1 MSTRSN
7 DAFFPV
13 TPSGQKSL
21 RTLIATPWS
30 YWRNEL
36 EVRRTT
42 RALAEFDDRTLRKLG
57 IPDRSQIEFTV
68 RFCREC

>member
-1 MSTRSN
+1 MSASS
-7 DAFFPV
+7 DDPFLSI
-13 TPSGQKSL
+13 TPSRRRSI

-42 RALAEFDDRTLRKLG
+42 RALAEFDDRTLHNLG

>member
-1 MSTRSN
+1 MSASSN
-7 DAFFPV
+7 HSFFPV
-13 TPSGQKSL
+13 NPSRRQSL

>member
-1 MSTRSN
+1 MSTSSN

-13 TPSGQKSL
+13 TSSRRQSPK
-21 RTLIATPWS
+21 TLIATPWS

-36 EVRRTT
+36 EVRRTI
-42 RALAEFDDRTLRKLG
+42 RALAEFDDRTLHKLG